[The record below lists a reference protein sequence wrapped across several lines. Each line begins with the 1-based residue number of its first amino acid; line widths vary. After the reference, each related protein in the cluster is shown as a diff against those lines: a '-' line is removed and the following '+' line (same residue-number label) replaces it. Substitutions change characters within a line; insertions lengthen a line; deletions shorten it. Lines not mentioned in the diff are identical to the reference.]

1 MLYCWEQNVAE
12 PGTRNPEPATPPDDA
27 LLDSAPYEDG
37 FSLRVVIGALFVGLV
52 MMPGSIYMGLIAGQT
67 LGPAAEWV
75 TIILFTEVAR
85 RSFVVLKRQEV
96 YILYYVAAG
105 LAATVVAGSVAGG
118 PFTGLIWNQFFV
130 RSPQAEGMGIAKHI
144 PTWAVPPSDSAAI
157 TGRLLFDGAWLIPI
171 LLVVAGQILG
181 RMNWFGMGYIL
192 FRITSDAERLPFPLA
207 PITAEGATA
216 LAETTSKEN
225 SWRWPVFSTGS
236 MIGIVFGAIYLG
248 IPALT
253 GLVLEKPI
261 EILPIPFVDLTD
273 NTQRA
278 LPAALVGLSFDLG
291 IFLFAM
297 VLPFP
302 MVVGIFTSTLLT
314 SVVANPFLYRAGLL
328 PGWQPGMN
336 LLLTKFRTDM
346 DFWMSIGIGTAL
358 AVAVLGIARVIRSGA
373 FRLKRALPTPKGRG
387 DFPLWVAGLLYVTS
401 VSVYVTLCHILVP
414 RFPVWVLLFFGFVW
428 TPLNSYISARMIG
441 LTGSGVAF
449 PFLREASFMLAK
461 YQGVDI
467 WFAPVPLGD
476 YGGVAQQ
483 FRVLELTRTK
493 ITTIL
498 KAEMLIIP
506 VSLVCSFLFWSF
518 FWYLEEIPSST
529 YPYTAR
535 MWPFFARNQALFMTA
550 TSTNTQWLLQA
561 IKPTLIASGF
571 FVGLA
576 LYGAVAAL
584 GLPALFYYGL
594 IGGIAGWPNAAIPL
608 FIGACV
614 GRYVIARRL
623 GAEKWR
629 RYVPVL
635 CAGYACGVGLVGML
649 AVGVAIISRAVSGLP
664 F

>member
-1 MLYCWEQNVAE
+1 VSDTADLE
-12 PGTRNPEPATPPDDA
+12 PRIET
-27 LLDSAPYEDG
+27 PYEDG
-37 FSLRVVIGALFVGLV
+37 FSLRTVLGAVFVGLV

-85 RSFVVLKRQEV
+85 RSFIPLRRQEV
-96 YILYYVAAG
+96 YILYYVAGG
-105 LAATVVAGSVAGG
+105 LAAAVVAANLAGG
-118 PFTGLIWNQFFV
+118 PFTGFIWNQFLV
-130 RSPQAEGMGIAKHI
+130 RSSPAQGMGIAQGI
-144 PTWAVPPSDSAAI
+144 PRWAVPAPDSPALAD
-157 TGRLLFDGAWLIPI
+157 RLLFHRDWMVPI
-171 LLVVAGQILG
+171 LLVLVGQVLG
-181 RMNWFGMGYIL
+181 RMNWFGMGYLL

-216 LAETTSKEN
+216 LAETTTKEG
-225 SWRWPVFSTGS
+225 SWRWPVFSSGS
-236 MIGIVFGAIYLG
+236 MIGIVFGSIYVG

-253 GLVLEKPI
+253 GLILDKPL
-261 EILPIPFVDLTD
+261 EILPIPFADLTA
-273 NTQRA
+273 NA
-278 LPAALVGLSFDLG
+278 HGVLPAALAGISFDLG

-314 SVVANPFLYRAGLL
+314 SVVANPILYKAGLL

-358 AVAVLGIARVIRSGA
+358 AVAVLGIVRCVRSGA
-373 FRLKRALPTPKGRG
+373 FRLRGALPRPEGRG
-387 DFPLWVAGLLYVTS
+387 DFPLSVALLIYALATSCYV
-401 VSVYVTLCHILVP
+401 VLCHVLVP
-414 RFPVWVLLFFGFVW
+414 RFPLWMLIFFGFVW

-441 LTGSGVAF
+441 LTGSPVAF
-449 PFLREASFMLAK
+449 PFLRETSFILAK

-467 WFAPVPLGD
+467 WFAPLPLAD
-476 YGGVAQQ
+476 YGGVASL
-483 FRVLELTRTK
+483 FRVLDLTRTK
-493 ITTIL
+493 ITSLL
-498 KAEMLIIP
+498 KAELIIIP

-529 YPYTAR
+529 YPFTAR
-535 MWPFFARNQALFMTA
+535 MWPFFARNQCLFMTA
-550 TSTNTQWLLQA
+550 TSSGTQWLLQA
-561 IKPTLIASGF
+561 IKPGLIVAGF
-571 FVGLA
+571 GAGLA
-576 LYGAVAAL
+576 LYAAIGAL

-594 IGGIAGWPNAAIPL
+594 IGGIAGWPNAAIPM
-608 FIGACV
+608 FIGACI

-623 GAEKWR
+623 GVEKWR

-635 CAGYACGVGLVGML
+635 CAGYACGVGLIGML
-649 AVGVAIISRAVSGLP
+649 AVGISIITRAVSGLP

>member
-1 MLYCWEQNVAE
+1 
-12 PGTRNPEPATPPDDA
+12 
-27 LLDSAPYEDG
+27 
-37 FSLRVVIGALFVGLV
+37 

-85 RSFVVLKRQEV
+85 RSFVTLKRQEV

-105 LAATVVAGSVAGG
+105 LAATVVAANLAGG
-118 PFTGLIWNQFFV
+118 PFTRFIWNQFLV
-130 RSPQAEGMGIAKHI
+130 RCPQAEGMGIAKDI
-144 PTWAVPPSDSAAI
+144 PTWAVPSPDSPAI
-157 TGRLLFDGAWLIPI
+157 TGRMLFHVDWTIPI
-171 LLVVAGQILG
+171 LLVLVGQVLG
-181 RMNWFGMGYIL
+181 RMNWFGMGYLL

-236 MIGIVFGAIYLG
+236 MIGILFGAIYVG

-253 GLVLEKPI
+253 GLVLDKPLM
-261 EILPIPFVDLTD
+261 ILPIPFVDLTD
-273 NTQRA
+273 NA
-278 LPAALVGLSFDLG
+278 HGLLPASLVGLSFDLG
-291 IFLFAM
+291 VFLFAM

-302 MVVGIFTSTLLT
+302 MVCGIFTSTILT
-314 SVVANPFLYRAGLL
+314 SIVANPILYRLGFL

-346 DFWMSIGIGTAL
+346 DFWMSVGIGTAL
-358 AVAVLGIARVIRSGA
+358 AVAALGIWRCIRSGV
-373 FRLKRALPTPKGRG
+373 FKFGRVLPSPKGRG
-387 DFPLWVAGLLYVTS
+387 DFPLWMAVLIYVASTGIYVMI
-401 VSVYVTLCHILVP
+401 CHTLVP
-414 RFPVWVLLFFGFVW
+414 RFPLWMLIFFGFVW

-441 LTGSGVAF
+441 LTGSPVAF
-449 PFLREASFMLAK
+449 PFLREASFILAK
-461 YQGVDI
+461 YQGVDV
-467 WFAPVPLGD
+467 WFAPIPLGN
-476 YGGVAQQ
+476 YGRVAQQ

-493 ITTIL
+493 ITTVL
-498 KAEMLIIP
+498 KAELLIVP
-506 VSLVCSFLFWSF
+506 VSLTCSFLFWSF

-529 YPYTAR
+529 YPFTAR
-535 MWPFFARNQALFMTA
+535 MWPFFARNQCLFMTA
-550 TSTNTQWLLQA
+550 TSSGTKWLLQA
-561 IKPTLIASGF
+561 IKPTLIVSGF
-571 FVGLA
+571 AVGLG
-576 LYGAVAAL
+576 LYGIVGAL

-594 IGGIAGWPNAAIPL
+594 IGGIAGWPNTAIPL

-623 GAEKWR
+623 GREKWR

-649 AVGVAIISRAVSGLP
+649 AVGISIITRAVSGLP

>member
-1 MLYCWEQNVAE
+1 MSEIGNRQSEVGN
-12 PGTRNPEPATPPDDA
+12 
-27 LLDSAPYEDG
+27 PYEDG
-37 FSLRVVIGALFVGLV
+37 FSLRTVLGAVFVGLV

-85 RSFVVLKRQEV
+85 RSFVTLRRQEV
-96 YILYYVAAG
+96 YILYYVAGG
-105 LAATVVAGSVAGG
+105 LAASVVAANLAGG
-118 PFTGLIWNQFFV
+118 PFTGFIWNQFLI
-130 RSPQAEGMGIAKHI
+130 RSPQAEGLGIAQGI
-144 PTWAVPPSDSAAI
+144 PRWAVPAPDSPALAR
-157 TGRLLFDGAWLIPI
+157 RLLFHRDWLIPI
-171 LLVVAGQILG
+171 LLVLAGHVLG
-181 RMNWFGMGYIL
+181 RMNWFGMGYLL
-192 FRITSDAERLPFPLA
+192 FRLTSDAERLPFPLA

-216 LAETTSKEN
+216 LAETTTKEG

-236 MIGIVFGAIYLG
+236 MIGIVFGTLYLG

-253 GLVLEKPI
+253 GLILDKPI
-261 EILPIPFVDLTD
+261 EILPIPFVDLTS
-273 NTQRA
+273 NA
-278 LPAALVGLSFDLG
+278 HGLLPASLVGLSFDLG

-314 SVVANPFLYRAGLL
+314 SVALNPILYRAGLL
-328 PGWQPGMN
+328 PGWMPGMN

-358 AVAVLGIARVIRSGA
+358 AVAVLGLARCIRSGV
-373 FRLKRALPTPKGRG
+373 FRLRGVLPRPEGRG
-387 DFPLWVAGLLYVTS
+387 DFPLPVALLVYAAATSCYV
-401 VSVYVTLCHILVP
+401 VLCHILVP
-414 RFPVWVLLFFGFVW
+414 RFPIWILIFFGFVW

-449 PFLREASFMLAK
+449 PFLRETSFILAR

-467 WFAPVPLGD
+467 WFAPIPLHD
-476 YGGVAQQ
+476 YGGVASL
-483 FRVLELTRTK
+483 FRVLDLTRTK
-493 ITTIL
+493 ITSLL
-498 KAEMLIIP
+498 KAELVIIP
-506 VSLVCSFLFWSF
+506 VSLACSFLFWSF

-529 YPYTAR
+529 YPFTAK
-535 MWPFFARNQALFMTA
+535 MWPFYARNQCLFMTA
-550 TSTNTQWLLQA
+550 TSSGTQWLLQA
-561 IKPTLIASGF
+561 IKPGLIVAGF
-571 FVGLA
+571 SVGLA
-576 LYGAVAAL
+576 LYGVVGAL

-594 IGGIAGWPNAAIPL
+594 VGGIAGWPNAAIPM

-623 GAEKWR
+623 GAETWR

-635 CAGYACGVGLVGML
+635 CAGYACGVGLIGML
-649 AVGVAIISRAVSGLP
+649 AVGISIITRAVSGLP

>member
-1 MLYCWEQNVAE
+1 MAE
-12 PGTRNPEPATPPDDA
+12 APDA
-27 LLDSAPYEDG
+27 KRQIEVPYEEG
-37 FSLRVVIGALFVGLV
+37 FSLRTVLGAVFVGLV

-85 RSFVVLKRQEV
+85 RSFITLRRQEV
-96 YILYYVAAG
+96 YILYYVAGG
-105 LAATVVAGSVAGG
+105 LAAAVVAANLAGG
-118 PFTGLIWNQFFV
+118 PFTGFIWNQFLV
-130 RSPQAEGMGIAKHI
+130 RSSPAEGMGIAQGI
-144 PTWAVPPSDSAAI
+144 PRWAVPAPDSPALAN
-157 TGRLLFDGAWLIPI
+157 RLLFHRDWMIPI
-171 LLVVAGQILG
+171 LLVLVGQVLG
-181 RMNWFGMGYIL
+181 RMNWFGMGYLL
-192 FRITSDAERLPFPLA
+192 FRLTSDAERLPFPLA

-216 LAETTSKEN
+216 LAETTTKEG

-236 MIGIVFGAIYLG
+236 MIGIVFGSIYVG

-253 GLVLEKPI
+253 GLILDKPL
-261 EILPIPFVDLTD
+261 EILPIPFADLTA
-273 NTQRA
+273 NA
-278 LPAALVGLSFDLG
+278 HGVLPAALAGISFDLG

-314 SVVANPFLYRAGLL
+314 SVVANPILYKAGLL

-358 AVAVLGIARVIRSGA
+358 AVAVLGIVRCIRSGA
-373 FRLKRALPTPKGRG
+373 FRLRGALPRPEGRG
-387 DFPLWVAGLLYVTS
+387 DFPLWVALLIYAAATSCYV
-401 VSVYVTLCHILVP
+401 VLCHVLVP
-414 RFPVWVLLFFGFVW
+414 RFPLWMLIFFGFVW

-441 LTGSGVAF
+441 LTGSPVAF
-449 PFLREASFMLAK
+449 PFLRETSFILAR

-467 WFAPVPLGD
+467 WFAPLPLAD
-476 YGGVAQQ
+476 YGGVASL
-483 FRVLELTRTK
+483 FRVLDLTRTK
-493 ITTIL
+493 ITSLL
-498 KAEMLIIP
+498 KAELVIIP

-529 YPYTAR
+529 YPFTAR
-535 MWPFFARNQALFMTA
+535 MWPFFARNQCLFMTA
-550 TSTNTQWLLQA
+550 TSSGTQWLLQA
-561 IKPTLIASGF
+561 IKPGLIVTGF
-571 FVGLA
+571 GAGLA
-576 LYGAVAAL
+576 LYAAVGAL
-584 GLPALFYYGL
+584 GLPALFFYGL
-594 IGGIAGWPNAAIPL
+594 IGGIAGWPNAAVPM
-608 FIGACV
+608 FIGACI

-635 CAGYACGVGLVGML
+635 CAGYACGVGLIGML
-649 AVGVAIISRAVSGLP
+649 AVGISIITRAVSGLP